1 MQGMSASFQTVAL
14 VGKYKSPDIAMPLL
28 DMAHFLEER
37 GITVLLDRLTA
48 AHIGHTRFSA
58 MELAEL
64 GAHVDLTIVIGG
76 DGTMLN
82 IARTLAPHDVPLV
95 GVNQGRLGFLTDVS
109 VHNMLETMGHIL
121 DGKYITESRMLLAA
135 EVVSKDQ
142 TVFSVLALNDAV
154 VTKGAAGNMIE
165 FDVRVDGHFV
175 YTLRADGLIVAS
187 PTGSTAYALSS
198 GGPIL
203 YPTLRLMTLAP
214 VSPHTL
220 SARPIVVSGDSLVEV
235 RMHEAEDVR
244 VHFDSHSH
252 FVLNGDDR
260 VRIRRASHEVRL
272 LHPVG
277 HSYYRMLREKLRWSE
292 SL

>member
-1 MQGMSASFQTVAL
+1 MLGMSASFKKVAII
-14 VGKYKSPDIAMPLL
+14 GKYKSPDIALPLL

-37 GITVLLDRLTA
+37 SISVVLDRLTA
-48 AHIGHTRFSA
+48 SHIGNRGFPV
-58 MELAEL
+58 MELDEL
-64 GAHVDLTIVIGG
+64 GAEVELAIVIGG

-82 IARTLAPHDVPLV
+82 IARTLAPHGVPLV
-95 GVNQGRLGFLTDVS
+95 GINQGRLGFLTDIS
-109 VHNMLETMGHIL
+109 VHTMFETMGHIL
-121 DGKYITESRMLLAA
+121 AGKFVTESRMLLAA
-135 EVVSKDQ
+135 EVVSNDE
-142 TVFSVLALNDAV
+142 TVFNVMALNDVV

-165 FDVRVDGHFV
+165 FDVRVDGQFV
-175 YTLRADGLIVAS
+175 YTLRSDGLIVTS

-203 YPTLRLMTLAP
+203 HPSLRLMGVVP

-220 SARPIVVSGDSLVEV
+220 AARPIVVAGDSLVEV

-252 FVLNGDDR
+252 FDLNGDDR
-260 VRIRRASHEVRL
+260 VRVRRAPVEVRL

-277 HSYYRMLREKLRWSE
+277 HNYYRMLREKLRWSE

>member
-1 MQGMSASFQTVAL
+1 MQTMSTSFSKVAV

-37 GITVLLDRLTA
+37 NIAVFLDPLTA
-48 AHIGHTRFSA
+48 ANIGDCGFPSMDLH
-58 MELAEL
+58 EL
-64 GAHVDLTIVIGG
+64 GSHVDLAIVIGG

-82 IARTLAPHDVPLV
+82 IARTMAPHDVPLV
-95 GVNQGRLGFLTDVS
+95 GINQGRLGFLTDVT
-109 VHNMLETMGHIL
+109 VHDMFETMEDIL
-121 DGKYITESRMLLAA
+121 DGKFITESRMLLAA
-135 EVVSKDQ
+135 EVVSKDR
-142 TVFSVLALNDAV
+142 TAFSVLALNDAV

-165 FDVRVDGHFV
+165 FDVRVDGQFV

-220 SARPIVVSGDSLVEV
+220 SARPIVVSADCVVEV

-252 FVLNGDDR
+252 FDLNGDDR
-260 VRIRRASHEVRL
+260 VRIRRAPHEVRL